1 MKEYGGIDSKFR
13 YVILASMRAKELL
26 RGAKPKI
33 KTKSK
38 NLIRVAQEET
48 MKGLIQYE
56 LVKPGEDEI
65 YEVDDSMFIG
75 EEIGV
80 SVEEAEP
87 EVAIEPEPEAEPE
100 VEAKADEK
108 PEEEATL
115 PEKAKDKLKK
125 EKEALKEEKKS

>member
-87 EVAIEPEPEAEPE
+87 EVTIEPEPEPEPE